1 MDRKKLEALIEKR
14 RKKLEKLME
23 RSNASEDV
31 NEVRSIGSE
40 MVELREEISELEAEL
55 SDLPQNN
62 EEQERQDVLDLQ
74 ETAPFEV
81 RGSFPQNAGHM
92 RSEADVFA
100 SEAYQNAFMNFVSRG
115 VPVTESMPELRSVY
129 STMKREDGTTVLT
142 DVTAVIPT
150 TTSNEII
157 RKLRT
162 SGEIWNKVRK
172 LNVQGGV
179 DFPILTLMPVANH
192 IGDGEASKSQKL
204 KVDEKVSFSYNG
216 IECKIAQSI
225 FANVV
230 TYKQFQDMFVPLAV
244 EAIMVLV
251 EHDIFRGTGKGQ
263 FTGILNDSRVKA
275 ENVIELSNS
284 DFNSWSGWKKKVFA
298 KMKKAYR
305 KGEFFMAQGT
315 FDGYIDGMTDKNDQP
330 IGRVNYGI
338 NGEESY
344 RFGGKNVITVE
355 DDVIAAYE
363 DAAAGDVV
371 AVFAELRNYAVNSNM
386 QMQVVKWTDH
396 DTNEVKNKV
405 MLIADGKLLDPNG
418 VLIIKKGSA
427 SSSESSKG

>member
-1 MDRKKLEALIEKR
+1 MNRKKLEALIEKR

-31 NEVRSIGSE
+31 DEVRSIGSE

-62 EEQERQDVLDLQ
+62 EEQERQDALDLQ
-74 ETAPFEV
+74 ETTPFEV
-81 RGSFPQNAGHM
+81 RGSFQQNTTHK
-92 RSEADVFA
+92 REQDVFA

-115 VPVTESMPELRSVY
+115 VPITESMPELRSVY
-129 STMKREDGTTVLT
+129 STMKREDGTTLLT

-157 RKLRT
+157 RELRT
-162 SGEIWNKVRK
+162 SGEIWAKVRK

-179 DFPILTLMPVANH
+179 EFPILTLMPVANH
-192 IGDGEASKSQKL
+192 IGDGETSKAQKL
-204 KVDEKVSFSYNG
+204 KADEKVSFSYNG

-244 EAIMVLV
+244 EAIMVLI
-251 EHDIFRGTGKGQ
+251 EHDIFKGTGKGQ
-263 FTGILNDSRVKA
+263 FTGILNDNRVKE

>member
-1 MDRKKLEALIEKR
+1 MNRKKLEALIEKR

-31 NEVRSIGSE
+31 DEVRSIGSE

-62 EEQERQDVLDLQ
+62 EEQERQDALDLQ
-74 ETAPFEV
+74 ETTPFEV
-81 RGSFPQNAGHM
+81 RGSFQQNTTHK
-92 RSEADVFA
+92 REQDVFA

-115 VPVTESMPELRSVY
+115 VPITESMPELRSVY
-129 STMKREDGTTVLT
+129 STMKREDGTTLLT

-157 RKLRT
+157 RELRT
-162 SGEIWNKVRK
+162 SGEIWAKVRK

-179 DFPILTLMPVANH
+179 EFPILTLMPVANH
-192 IGDGEASKSQKL
+192 IGDGETSKAQKL
-204 KVDEKVSFSYNG
+204 KADEKVSFSYNG

-244 EAIMVLV
+244 EAIMVLI
-251 EHDIFRGTGKGQ
+251 EHDIFKGTGKGQ
-263 FTGILNDSRVKA
+263 FTGILNDNRVKE

-371 AVFAELRNYAVNSNM
+371 AVFAELKNYAVNSNM